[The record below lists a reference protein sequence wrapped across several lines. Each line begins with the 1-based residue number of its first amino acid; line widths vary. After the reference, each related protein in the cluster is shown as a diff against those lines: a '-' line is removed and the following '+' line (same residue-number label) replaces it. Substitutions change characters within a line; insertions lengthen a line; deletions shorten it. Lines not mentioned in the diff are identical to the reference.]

1 MHGFE
6 SHVVLAI
13 TIPHAPL
20 ELLYVKCILLV
31 FKYIY
36 MDVLSIYNSLL
47 YEMSD
52 SRLTIIMLHVYGVF
66 LGRLWL

>member
-6 SHVVLAI
+6 SHVVLAV

-36 MDVLSIYNSLL
+36 IWTFYQ
-47 YEMSD
+47 Y
-52 SRLTIIMLHVYGVF
+52 TIHYYMKCQIVD
-66 LGRLWL
+66 